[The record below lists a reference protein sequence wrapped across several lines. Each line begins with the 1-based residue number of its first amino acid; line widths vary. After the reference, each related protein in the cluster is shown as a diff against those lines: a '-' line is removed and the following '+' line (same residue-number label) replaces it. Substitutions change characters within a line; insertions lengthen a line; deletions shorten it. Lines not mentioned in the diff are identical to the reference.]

1 MRTFALLS
9 VFALMTTPG
18 AAQDA
23 TTPLNRAQSNPGD
36 SQTIQQQVQNNLQ
49 QAGFTDIQIMPSSF
63 LVRAKDRAG
72 NPVMMV
78 INPDSVTAVT
88 EIPAQQQDPQSTRPS
103 SDRMNVPQGNSG
115 AGVAG
120 QSGNKNGP
128 NPRSSTGTTGSGTG
142 SNQDASRVPGLA
154 GSKSGPAV
162 KPSDPGSR

>member
-23 TTPLNRAQSNPGD
+23 TTPLNRVQSSPED
-36 SQTIQQQVQNNLQ
+36 FSDDQQQVQNNLQ

-78 INPDSVTAVT
+78 INPD
-88 EIPAQQQDPQSTRPS
+88 
-103 SDRMNVPQGNSG
+103 
-115 AGVAG
+115 
-120 QSGNKNGP
+120 
-128 NPRSSTGTTGSGTG
+128 
-142 SNQDASRVPGLA
+142 
-154 GSKSGPAV
+154 
-162 KPSDPGSR
+162 